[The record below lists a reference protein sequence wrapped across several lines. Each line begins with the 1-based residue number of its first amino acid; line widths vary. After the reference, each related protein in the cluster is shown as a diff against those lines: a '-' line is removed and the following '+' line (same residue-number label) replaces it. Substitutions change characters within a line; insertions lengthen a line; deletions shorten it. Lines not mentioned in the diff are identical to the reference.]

1 MAILPL
7 LHAVPSLLSG
17 TASSV
22 LAAPQTADASAD
34 PSTPASSAPAQTPS
48 PPSVEEMQRNVEES
62 ASSGL
67 EFITG
72 TGLRVAVIII
82 VAIILTF
89 VSRRLIHRF
98 AQSIAEGHTKRG
110 IVSKGERKQSGAADA
125 AARTRRA
132 QRSTTVGSLLKSIAA
147 IIIWL
152 LAVLMVLTEL
162 GFDLAPI
169 LASAGIAGI
178 ALGFGAQTLVKDYLA
193 GFFIVI
199 EDQYGIGDVIDV
211 GEAIGTVEEVGLRT
225 TKIRALDGTLWH
237 VRNGEIL
244 RVGNFSQGFGNAL
257 LDLPFPY
264 DADEE
269 SVTTIINDSANALR
283 ESQQYA
289 DAMLEVP
296 TIMGVQEISGEA
308 VTIRVTIKTKP
319 GEQFAVG
326 RAFRGEFKQQMAA
339 HGMSVP
345 WSQAVIRT
353 MPDPSAA
360 SATRRAADHV
370 AERSN
375 PDDTATPTSTGETPS
390 ESMKNRSGTVANRG
404 SASQTP
410 PTAHEEPDL

>member
-1 MAILPL
+1 MAIIPL
-7 LHAVPSLLSG
+7 LHAVPSLLTG
-17 TASSV
+17 TASRV
-22 LAAPQTADASAD
+22 LAAPQTAAASAE
-34 PSTPASSAPAQTPS
+34 PSTPASAAPTQTPS
-48 PPSVEEMQRNVEES
+48 PPSVEDMQRSVEES

-67 EFITG
+67 AFITG
-72 TGLRVAVIII
+72 TGLRVAVIIV

-110 IVSKGERKQSGAADA
+110 IISKGERKQAGAADA

-225 TKIRALDGTLWH
+225 TKVRALDGTLWH

-264 DADEE
+264 DADEHT
-269 SVTTIINDSANALR
+269 VTTIINDAASALR
-283 ESQQYA
+283 EDPQY
-289 DAMLEVP
+289 DDVMLEEP
-296 TIMGVQEISGEA
+296 EIMGVQEISGEA

-319 GEQFAVG
+319 GDQFAVG
-326 RAFRGEFKQQMAA
+326 RAFRGEFKQQMTA
-339 HGMSVP
+339 HDMTVP

-353 MPDPSAA
+353 MPNPSAA
-360 SATRRAADHV
+360 SATRRAADHA
-370 AERSN
+370 AEKAEGEAAGSSSEA
-375 PDDTATPTSTGETPS
+375 TATPKE
-390 ESMKNRSGTVANRG
+390 
-404 SASQTP
+404 
-410 PTAHEEPDL
+410 

>member
-7 LHAVPSLLSG
+7 LHAAPSLLTGAVSR
-17 TASSV
+17 V
-22 LAAPQTADASAD
+22 LAAPQTAGASGDVAAA
-34 PSTPASSAPAQTPS
+34 ASPIPESSQS
-48 PPSVEEMQRNVEES
+48 PTVDDVQRSVEES

-67 EFITG
+67 EFLTG
-72 TGLRVAVIII
+72 TGLRVAVIIL
-82 VAIILTF
+82 VAIVLTF
-89 VSRRLIHRF
+89 VARRLIQRF
-98 AQSIAEGHTKRG
+98 AQSIADGHTKRG
-110 IVSKGERKQSGAADA
+110 VGTKGEKKPSNAADA

-147 IIIWL
+147 IVIWL

-199 EDQYGIGDVIDV
+199 EDQYGIGDYIDA
-211 GEAIGTVEEVGLRT
+211 GEAEGTVEEVGLRI
-225 TKIRALDGTLWH
+225 TKLRGLDGTLWH

-244 RVGNFSQGFGNAL
+244 RVGNYSLGFGTML

-269 SVTTIINDSANALR
+269 TVTTIINDAASALR
-283 ESQQYA
+283 ELPQY
-289 DAMLEVP
+289 DCVMLGAPE
-296 TIMGVQEISGEA
+296 IMGVQGISGEA
-308 VTIRVTIKTKP
+308 ITVRITIKTKP
-319 GEQFAVG
+319 GEQFGLG

-339 HGMSVP
+339 HDMTVP

-353 MPDPSAA
+353 MPNPPTVSAKN
-360 SATRRAADHV
+360 RAAEHAD
-370 AERSN
+370 
-375 PDDTATPTSTGETPS
+375 
-390 ESMKNRSGTVANRG
+390 ESSRTES
-404 SASQTP
+404 
-410 PTAHEEPDL
+410 EEP

>member
-1 MAILPL
+1 MLASPL
-7 LHAVPSLLSG
+7 LHTIPSLLTG
-17 TASSV
+17 NALSV
-22 LAAPQTADASAD
+22 LAATQTDTATEPADGTA
-34 PSTPASSAPAQTPS
+34 APTDAATTTPS
-48 PPSVEEMQRNVEES
+48 PTSSPVTVDDVQRSVEQS

-67 EFITG
+67 EFLTG
-72 TGLRVAVIII
+72 PGLRIAFIVI
-82 VAIILTF
+82 VAIIVTF
-89 VSRRLIHRF
+89 VARRLIHRF
-98 AQSIAEGHTKRG
+98 AQSIADGHTKRG
-110 IVSKGERKQSGAADA
+110 RRSSSSGSRAHSGAADA

-132 QRSTTVGSLLKSIAA
+132 QRSTTVGSLLKSIAV
-147 IIIWL
+147 IIIW
-152 LAVLMVLTEL
+152 VLTTLMILQEL
-162 GFDLAPI
+162 GFDLAPL

-225 TKIRALDGTLWH
+225 TKVRSLDGTLWH

-264 DADEE
+264 DADEDT
-269 SVTTIINDSANALR
+269 VTTIINDSADALR
-283 ESQQYA
+283 AFPEYD
-289 DAMLEVP
+289 DAMLEAP

-326 RAFRGEFKQQMAA
+326 RAFRGEFKQHMAA
-339 HGMSVP
+339 HGLSVP

-353 MPDPSAA
+353 MPEPSAA
-360 SATRRAADHV
+360 TATRKAAERAADT
-370 AERSN
+370 AES
-375 PDDTATPTSTGETPS
+375 SEET
-390 ESMKNRSGTVANRG
+390 T
-404 SASQTP
+404 T
-410 PTAHEEPDL
+410 

>member
-7 LHAVPSLLSG
+7 LHAVPSLLTS

-22 LAAPQTADASAD
+22 LAAPQTADASPE
-34 PSTPASSAPAQTPS
+34 PSTSADSTPTPTPS
-48 PPSVEEMQRNVEES
+48 PPSVEDVQRSVEES

-72 TGLRVAVIII
+72 TGLRVAVIIL
-82 VAIILTF
+82 VAIVLTF

-110 IVSKGERKQSGAADA
+110 IISKGDRPQSGAADA

-225 TKIRALDGTLWH
+225 SKIRALDGTLWH

-264 DADEE
+264 DADEQT
-269 SVTTIINDSANALR
+269 VTTIIKDAASALR
-283 ESQQYA
+283 ELEQY
-289 DAMLEVP
+289 DAVMLEAP
-296 TIMGVQEISGEA
+296 EIMGVQEISGEA

-339 HGMSVP
+339 HDLTVP

-353 MPDPSAA
+353 MPNPTAA
-360 SATRRAADHV
+360 SATRRAADHA
-370 AERSN
+370 AEKS
-375 PDDTATPTSTGETPS
+375 DGESGGSSS
-390 ESMKNRSGTVANRG
+390 EA
-404 SASQTP
+404 AAP
-410 PTAHEEPDL
+410 PKE

>member
-1 MAILPL
+1 
-7 LHAVPSLLSG
+7 
-17 TASSV
+17 
-22 LAAPQTADASAD
+22 
-34 PSTPASSAPAQTPS
+34 
-48 PPSVEEMQRNVEES
+48 MQRSVEES

-72 TGLRVAVIII
+72 TGLRVAVIIL
-82 VAIILTF
+82 VAIVLTF
-89 VSRRLIHRF
+89 VSRRLIYRF

-110 IVSKGERKQSGAADA
+110 IISKGDRPQSGAADA

-132 QRSTTVGSLLKSIAA
+132 QRSTTVGALLKSIAA

-225 TKIRALDGTLWH
+225 SKIRALDGTLWH

-264 DADEE
+264 DADEQT
-269 SVTTIINDSANALR
+269 VTTIIKDAASALR
-283 ESQQYA
+283 ELEQY
-289 DAMLEVP
+289 DAVMLEAP
-296 TIMGVQEISGEA
+296 EIMGVQEISGEA

-339 HGMSVP
+339 HDLTVP

-353 MPDPSAA
+353 MPNPTAA
-360 SATRRAADHV
+360 SATRRAADHA
-370 AERSN
+370 AEKS
-375 PDDTATPTSTGETPS
+375 DGESGGSSS
-390 ESMKNRSGTVANRG
+390 EA
-404 SASQTP
+404 AAP
-410 PTAHEEPDL
+410 PKE

>member
-1 MAILPL
+1 
-7 LHAVPSLLSG
+7 
-17 TASSV
+17 
-22 LAAPQTADASAD
+22 
-34 PSTPASSAPAQTPS
+34 
-48 PPSVEEMQRNVEES
+48 MQRSVEES

-67 EFITG
+67 EFVTG
-72 TGLRVAVIII
+72 TGLRVAVIIL
-82 VAIILTF
+82 VAIVLTF

-110 IVSKGERKQSGAADA
+110 IISKGDRPQSGAADA

-225 TKIRALDGTLWH
+225 SKIRALDGTLWH

-264 DADEE
+264 DADEQT
-269 SVTTIINDSANALR
+269 VTTIIKDAASALR
-283 ESQQYA
+283 ELEQY
-289 DAMLEVP
+289 DAVMLEAP
-296 TIMGVQEISGEA
+296 EIMGVQEISGEA

-339 HGMSVP
+339 HDLTVP

-353 MPDPSAA
+353 MPNPTAA
-360 SATRRAADHV
+360 SATRRAADHA
-370 AERSN
+370 AEKS
-375 PDDTATPTSTGETPS
+375 DGESGGSSS
-390 ESMKNRSGTVANRG
+390 EA
-404 SASQTP
+404 AAP
-410 PTAHEEPDL
+410 PKE

>member
-1 MAILPL
+1 MATLPLL

-17 TASSV
+17 TALSAP
-22 LAAPQTADASAD
+22 AASQTADAAAD
-34 PSTPASSAPAQTPS
+34 RLTAASPAPTQTPS
-48 PPSVEEMQRNVEES
+48 PPSVEEMQRSVEES

-72 TGLRVAVIII
+72 TGLRVAVIIV

-89 VSRRLIHRF
+89 VSRRLIQRF

-162 GFDLAPI
+162 GFDLAPL

-225 TKIRALDGTLWH
+225 TKVRALDGTLWH

-269 SVTTIINDSANALR
+269 TVTTIINDAASALR
-283 ESQQYA
+283 EHPQY
-289 DAMLEVP
+289 DDVMLEAP
-296 TIMGVQEISGEA
+296 EIMGVQEISGEA
-308 VTIRVTIKTKP
+308 VTIRVIIKTKP
-319 GEQFAVG
+319 GDQFAVG

-339 HGMSVP
+339 HDMTVP

-353 MPDPSAA
+353 MPNPSAA
-360 SATRRAADHV
+360 SATRRAADHA
-370 AERSN
+370 AERSE
-375 PDDTATPTSTGETPS
+375 DRSAGGGHDSSSTAQE
-390 ESMKNRSGTVANRG
+390 
-404 SASQTP
+404 
-410 PTAHEEPDL
+410 

>member
-7 LHAVPSLLSG
+7 LHAAPSLLTG
-17 TASSV
+17 TVSRV
-22 LAAPQTADASAD
+22 LAAPQTAGASGDVAAAAS
-34 PSTPASSAPAQTPS
+34 PTPESSQS
-48 PPSVEEMQRNVEES
+48 PTVDDVQRSVEES

-67 EFITG
+67 EFLTG
-72 TGLRVAVIII
+72 TGLRVAVIIL
-82 VAIILTF
+82 VAVVLTF
-89 VSRRLIHRF
+89 VARRLIQRF
-98 AQSIAEGHTKRG
+98 AQSIADGHTKRG
-110 IVSKGERKQSGAADA
+110 VGTKGEKKPSNAADA

-147 IIIWL
+147 IVIWL

-199 EDQYGIGDVIDV
+199 EDQYGIGDYIDA
-211 GEAIGTVEEVGLRT
+211 GEAEGTVEEVGLRI
-225 TKIRALDGTLWH
+225 TKLRGLDGTLWH

-244 RVGNFSQGFGNAL
+244 RVGNYSQGFGIML

-269 SVTTIINDSANALR
+269 TVTTIINDAASALR
-283 ESQQYA
+283 ELPQY
-289 DAMLEVP
+289 DSVMLGAPE
-296 TIMGVQEISGEA
+296 IMGVQDISGEA
-308 VTIRVTIKTKP
+308 ITIRITIKTKP
-319 GEQFAVG
+319 GEQFGVG

-339 HGMSVP
+339 HDMTVP

-353 MPDPSAA
+353 MPNPPAVSAKD
-360 SATRRAADHV
+360 RAAEH
-370 AERSN
+370 A
-375 PDDTATPTSTGETPS
+375 DDSSRTES
-390 ESMKNRSGTVANRG
+390 EES
-404 SASQTP
+404 
-410 PTAHEEPDL
+410 

>member
-7 LHAVPSLLSG
+7 LHAVPSLLTS

-22 LAAPQTADASAD
+22 LAAPQTADASPE
-34 PSTPASSAPAQTPS
+34 PSTSADSTPTPTPS
-48 PPSVEEMQRNVEES
+48 PPSVEDVQRSVEES

-72 TGLRVAVIII
+72 TGLRVAVIIL
-82 VAIILTF
+82 VAIVLTF

-110 IVSKGERKQSGAADA
+110 IISKGDRPQSGAADA

-225 TKIRALDGTLWH
+225 SKIRALDGTLWH

-264 DADEE
+264 DADEQT
-269 SVTTIINDSANALR
+269 VTTIINDAASALR
-283 ESQQYA
+283 ELEQY
-289 DAMLEVP
+289 DAVMLEAP
-296 TIMGVQEISGEA
+296 EIMGVQEISGEA

-339 HGMSVP
+339 HDLTVP

-353 MPDPSAA
+353 MPNPTAA
-360 SATRRAADHV
+360 SATRRAADHA
-370 AERSN
+370 AEKS
-375 PDDTATPTSTGETPS
+375 DGESGGSSS
-390 ESMKNRSGTVANRG
+390 EA
-404 SASQTP
+404 AAP
-410 PTAHEEPDL
+410 PKE